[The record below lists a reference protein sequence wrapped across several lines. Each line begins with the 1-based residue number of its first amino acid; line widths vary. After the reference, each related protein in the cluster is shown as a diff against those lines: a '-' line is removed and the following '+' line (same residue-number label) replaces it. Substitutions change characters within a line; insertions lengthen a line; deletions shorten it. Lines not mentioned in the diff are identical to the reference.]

1 MLPDNIDGMS
11 GSWLG
16 KDYSGLGIFL
26 DVYEVVDR
34 QRVLDLL
41 MILVSETDAH
51 YKRQQK
57 QNAQKSKSR
66 R

>member
-1 MLPDNIDGMS
+1 MS

-41 MILVSETDAH
+41 MILVSETDTH